1 MENWRTLIPNPG
13 NTCGRISQFKKTL
26 YLYWLMKS
34 LLGKAMEEISVGMAV
49 TVQGMSNYKKDMEK
63 NIFQLNK

>member
-1 MENWRTLIPNPG
+1 MENLRTLILNPG

-34 LLGKAMEEISVGMAV
+34 LLGKAMEQISVGMEV
-49 TVQGMSNYKKDMEK
+49 IV
-63 NIFQLNK
+63 